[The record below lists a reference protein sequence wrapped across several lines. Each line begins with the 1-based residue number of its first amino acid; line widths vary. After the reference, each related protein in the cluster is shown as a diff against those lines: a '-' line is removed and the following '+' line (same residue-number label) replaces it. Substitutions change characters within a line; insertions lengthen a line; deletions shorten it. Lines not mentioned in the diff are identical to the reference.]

1 MIGGNQNQPRR
12 IIMEGNTY
20 KELRRLTQPGT
31 IILTC
36 TPKLLAGVS
45 PEGILFALTT
55 YDPRIFLKLPFVYR
69 GARFS
74 LYKLKPNEVY
84 IPIVGPTKVNRI
96 LVSKGELA
104 IRLNQALLVGERC
117 IGGGKGEVFVSLH
130 SVESIVLDIE
140 DINAICELTT
150 GHDAIQKCVEHGEDV
165 YGLTNNPGLLQENGT
180 INLDTLHERI
190 NPWITGETGARTDMF
205 TNILHNT
212 VEARGNLDSIHEI
225 LEALDSAS
233 RTSPVKIHPHKT
245 GASKNVESA
254 AITGVEWLRG
264 KIYEFWYETYPP
276 RIFGDTTQPYW
287 LWERTH

>member
-1 MIGGNQNQPRR
+1 MK
-12 IIMEGNTY
+12 GNTY
-20 KELRRLTQPGT
+20 KELRKLTQPGT

-45 PEGILFALTT
+45 PEGKFFALTT
-55 YDPRIFLKLPFVYR
+55 YDPSIFQRLPFAYR

-74 LYKLKPNEVY
+74 QHKLKPNEVY
-84 IPIVGPTKVNRI
+84 IPIVGPGKVNRA

-117 IGGGKGEVFVSLH
+117 IDGGKGEIFCSLH
-130 SVESIVLDIE
+130 GVESIVLSIE
-140 DINAICELTT
+140 DINALCELTT
-150 GHDAIQKCVEHGEDV
+150 GHDAIKTCVEHGEDV
-165 YGLTNNPGLLQENGT
+165 YGLTNNPGLLKEDGA

-190 NPWITGETGARTDMF
+190 NPWITGETSARTDMF

-212 VEARGNLDSIHEI
+212 VEAGGRLDTIEQV
-225 LEALDSAS
+225 LESLNSAS
-233 RTSPVKIHPHKT
+233 RTIPVTLHPRKT
-245 GASKNVESA
+245 GASKDVESA

-264 KIYEFWYETYPP
+264 EIYEFWYETYPP
-276 RIFGDTTQPYW
+276 QIFGETTQPYW